1 VTSRDGTGA
10 PAGRPR
16 EGLLEGK
23 VGLVTG
29 AGSGI
34 GRETALCFAREGAR
48 VAVVDWNRKAA
59 DETTAQL
66 ADAGFEAESFEADV
80 SDEDAVAAMV
90 RAVVARFGRL
100 DCASNNA
107 ALGAGFHPTTE
118 LDRARWDRC
127 LAVTLTGVWLCM
139 KHEIPAMLA
148 TGGGAIVNIS
158 SQSGIKGQ
166 VRQAAYAA
174 AKGGVIALTKTA
186 AAEFATR
193 GIRVNSVAPG
203 GIETPG
209 IAAYFE
215 ANPGI
220 RDATVAVHAMR
231 RLGRPREIADAVV
244 WLCSDRASFVTGD
257 VLIVDGGIAINAH
270 DA

>member
-1 VTSRDGTGA
+1 MTR
-10 PAGRPR
+10 
-16 EGLLEGK
+16 LLEGR

-34 GRETALCFAREGAR
+34 GRATALCFAREGAR
-48 VAVVDWNRKAA
+48 VAVVDWQRESAR
-59 DETTAQL
+59 ETVDLIRAE
-66 ADAGFEAESFEADV
+66 GCEGEAFLADV
-80 SDEDAVAAMV
+80 SDEGAVAAMV
-90 RAVVARFGRL
+90 RDVVARFGRL

-127 LAVTLTGVWLCM
+127 LAVTLTGVWLCL
-139 KHEIPAMLA
+139 KHEIPAMMKN
-148 TGGGAIVNIS
+148 GGGAIVNIS
-158 SQSGIKGQ
+158 SLSGIKGQ

-209 IAAYFE
+209 IASYFA

-220 RDATVAVHAMR
+220 RDSTVAVHAMR
-231 RLGRPREIADAVV
+231 RLGRPHEIADAVT
-244 WLCSDRASFVTGD
+244 WLCSDRASFVTGE
-257 VLIVDGGIAINAH
+257 VVCVDGGIGVNAH

>member
-1 VTSRDGTGA
+1 MTR
-10 PAGRPR
+10 
-16 EGLLEGK
+16 LLEDR

-34 GRETALCFAREGAR
+34 GRATAQAFAREGAR
-48 VAVVDWNRKAA
+48 VAVVDWKREGA
-59 DETTAQL
+59 DETTAAIRAEGL
-66 ADAGFEAESFEADV
+66 EAETFVADV
-80 SDEDAVAAMV
+80 SDEASVAAMV
-90 RAVVARFGRL
+90 RGVVSRFGRL

-118 LDRARWDRC
+118 LDRERWDRC

-139 KHEIPAMLA
+139 KYEIPAMLA
-148 TGGGAIVNIS
+148 NGGGAIVNIS

-220 RDATVAVHAMR
+220 REATRAVHAMR
-231 RLGRPREIADAVV
+231 RLGRPHEIADAVTY
-244 WLCSDRASFVTGD
+244 LCSDRASFVTGD
-257 VLIVDGGIAINAH
+257 VLVVDGGVGVNAH

>member
-1 VTSRDGTGA
+1 M
-10 PAGRPR
+10 
-16 EGLLEGK
+16 GLLEDK

-29 AGSGI
+29 AGRGI
-34 GRETALCFAREGAR
+34 GRETALVFGREGAR
-48 VAVVDWNRKAA
+48 VVVADVDFEAA
-59 DETTAQL
+59 KETAAL
-66 ADAGFEAESFEADV
+66 VEAEGFEALAIEVDVADEASV
-80 SDEDAVAAMV
+80 ERMIASTLE
-90 RAVVARFGRL
+90 RFGRL

-107 ALGAGFHPTTE
+107 ALGAGFRPSTE

-127 LAVTLTGVWLCM
+127 LAVTLTGVWLCA

-158 SQSGIKGQ
+158 SLSGIKGQ

-174 AKGGVIALTKTA
+174 AKGGVIALTRSL

-203 GIETPG
+203 GIETDG
-209 IAAYFE
+209 LAAYF
-215 ANPGI
+215 ADNPQI
-220 RDATVAVHAMR
+220 VESTKAVHAMR
-231 RLGRPREIADAVV
+231 RLGRPHEIADAVAY
-244 WLCSDRASFVTGD
+244 LCSDRSSFVTGE
-257 VLIVDGGIAINAH
+257 VLHVDGGITINAH

>member
-1 VTSRDGTGA
+1 MT
-10 PAGRPR
+10 
-16 EGLLEGK
+16 GLLEGK

-29 AGSGI
+29 AGRGI
-34 GRETALCFAREGAR
+34 GRATAETFAREGAR
-48 VAVVDWNRKAA
+48 VAVVDWNR
-59 DETTAQL
+59 ETAHETAEAIRNEGL
-66 ADAGFEAESFEADV
+66 EAEAFAADV
-80 SDEDAVAAMV
+80 SDEASVAEMV

-148 TGGGAIVNIS
+148 NGGGSIVNIS

-193 GIRVNSVAPG
+193 GLRVNSVAPG

-209 IAAYFE
+209 IAAHFE
-215 ANPGI
+215 ANPEV
-220 RDATVAVHAMR
+220 RDGTLAVHAMR
-231 RLGRPREIADAVV
+231 RLGKPREIADAVA

-257 VLIVDGGIAINAH
+257 VLLVDGGVGVNAH